1 MKFYDFAL
9 REGKY
14 GVWLY
19 VKVDNRCWNGKN
31 RYCMCVGYHRV
42 VVAILSKS
50 RGWSILSYSQS
61 YMYYFVLDVVL
72 IFHQS

>member
-19 VKVDNRCWNGKN
+19 MYVKVDHII
-31 RYCMCVGYHRV
+31 CVDVGMERIALV
-42 VVAILSKS
+42 VYVCSSAIL
-50 RGWSILSYSQS
+50 RVRVDWLILSW
-61 YMYYFVLDVVL
+61 
-72 IFHQS
+72 IP